1 MSDSLQKQLFEKAKS
16 LGLSPHNRTGAPKLL
31 KLVNNEL
38 KKRGEPTIGKD
49 DFEVEKAPPV
59 TAEESPKER
68 TVEELMRPLEV
79 DHIPPEIRQILSQSV
94 VPMTEEQFLKQQEIE
109 TLRTCNKLVRCRIT
123 CMNPHKKNW
132 TGEIVSVGS
141 ARAGTYKKLIPFNL
155 EEPYH
160 LPKMIF
166 DFLKEK
172 KCRIGTTVRMPNG
185 QEVNRYKL
193 VNEYALEVLDP
204 LSPEE
209 LEDLAQRQAMA
220 QGTA

>member
-1 MSDSLQKQLFEKAKS
+1 MSDSLQKQLLNKAKS
-16 LGLSPHNRTGAPKLL
+16 LGLNLHNRTGAPKLL
-31 KLVNNEL
+31 KIINNEL
-38 KKRGEPTIGKD
+38 RKRGETTISEN
-49 DFEVEKAPPV
+49 DFEVEETSFETVEQKTV
-59 TAEESPKER
+59 EESPS
-68 TVEELMRPLEV
+68 PLEE
-79 DHIPPEIRQILSQSV
+79 DHIPPEIRQILSQKV
-94 VPMTEEQFLKQQEIE
+94 TPMTEEDFFRRQEIE
-109 TLRTCNKLVRCRIT
+109 TLRTCGKLVRCRIT

-141 ARAGTYKKLIPFNL
+141 SKAGTFKKLIPFNL

-160 LPKMIF
+160 LPKIIF

-172 KCRIGTTVRMPNG
+172 KCRIGTTVRLPNG